1 MAASKSEVAV
11 PHVKQLTKIGNST
24 GLIIDRALLQQLDLG
39 PEGKV
44 EIRVEGH
51 SLVITPHRHATN
63 EEFDRAA
70 NRVFTTRK
78 RLLKRLAK

>member
-1 MAASKSEVAV
+1 M

-39 PEGKV
+39 PESEV
-44 EIRVEGH
+44 EIRVEGDA
-51 SLVITPHRHATN
+51 LVITAHRHATN
-63 EEFDRAA
+63 EQFERAA
-70 NRVFTTRK
+70 NRVFATRK